1 MSYKPLFNGLVF
13 DENDNPLELV
23 YVGEEPCYVINDTGF
38 RRHIPT
44 KDVDRQIVNFMMEQ
58 VKGNEEALTEQTAR
72 MMGQDDIFTRAMIQ
86 NQFKN
91 IDKQIDQ
98 LFLTGIPEEG
108 RAYMGMMGFRVVVN
122 LHGEVIKVEQ
132 PGMISGN
139 EEGE

>member
-23 YVGEEPCYVINDTGF
+23 YVGEEPCYVINDAGF